1 MTKFTDEQIIK
12 AMQCVIGNGVSCSEC
27 EYQKALPFPGCRRM
41 CAENALALIS
51 RYKAENERL
60 EDENYTLKNK
70 IEIRD
75 NLIEQLGSD
84 IDVKY
89 NTIYTMREKLKNSKS
104 EAIKRF
110 AERLK
115 ERLNTLEYTRE
126 TDRKTV
132 PTDYFVHM
140 MNDILHE
147 TVSCVI
153 DSILKEMTEG

>member
-12 AMQCVIGNGVSCSEC
+12 AMRCVIGNGVNCSEC
-27 EYQKALPFPGCRRM
+27 EYQKALPFPSCRRM
-41 CAENALALIS
+41 CAKNALDLIN
-51 RYKAENERL
+51 RQKAEKERL

-84 IDVKY
+84 IDIKY

-104 EAIKRF
+104 EAIKEF

-115 ERLNTLEYTRE
+115 EKADDYVLAEGEFE
-126 TDRKTV
+126 TMI
-132 PTDYFVHM
+132 FE
-140 MNDILHE
+140 NDIDDL
-147 TVSCVI
+147 V
-153 DSILKEMTEG
+153 KEMTEEKSDV

>member
-1 MTKFTDEQIIK
+1 MTDELIIK
-12 AMQCVIGNGVSCSEC
+12 NFRNGVYKNKPMLFGQKFLESVLDLINR
-27 EYQKALPFPGCRRM
+27 QKA
-41 CAENALALIS
+41 E
-51 RYKAENERL
+51 KERL

-104 EAIKRF
+104 EAIKEF

-115 ERLNTLEYTRE
+115 RTSVGLEIG
-126 TDRKTV
+126 DDKKLKMTV
-132 PTDYFVHM
+132 VS
-140 MNDILHE
+140 
-147 TVSCVI
+147 TVAI
-153 DSILKEMTEG
+153 DNLVKEMTEER